1 MATIRYGTIIGGPAR
16 KNDPQIREG
25 IMEAALKPGAL
36 VDFDSS
42 DKIIAHAT
50 AGGQGFPYVLQHN
63 YVGGGD
69 VSEAVPANA
78 TGMAVQCELGVTYHA
93 LVEASSVL
101 VKGTPLASNG
111 SGALKLAE
119 VGENILFYAYE
130 AYTVAS
136 DGAEL
141 VAVRRAE
148 LAAVRRAGNA
158 SIPAGEM

>member
-25 IMEAALKPGAL
+25 IMNAALQPGAL
-36 VDFDSS
+36 VDFDDAN

-63 YVGGGD
+63 YIGGGD

-78 TGMAVQCELGVTYHA
+78 TGMAVQCEFGVTYHA
-93 LVEASSVL
+93 LVAASAKL
-101 VKGTPLASNG
+101 KKGTPLASDG
-111 SGALKLAE
+111 AGALKVA
-119 VGENILFYAYE
+119 GNGDNILFYSYE
-130 AYTVAS
+130 TYTVAS

-141 VAVRRAE
+141 VAVRRA
-148 LAAVRRAGNA
+148 GNA
-158 SIPAGEM
+158 SMPAGA

>member
-25 IMEAALKPGAL
+25 IMNVALQPGAL
-36 VDFDSS
+36 VDFNTD

-63 YVGGGD
+63 YIGGGD

-78 TGMAVQCELGVTYHA
+78 TGMAVQCEFGVTYHA
-93 LVEASSVL
+93 LVAASSAL
-101 VKGTPLASNG
+101 KKGTPLASNG
-111 SGALKLAE
+111 AGALKVA
-119 VGENILFYAYE
+119 GNGDNILFYSYE
-130 AYTVAS
+130 TYTVAS

-141 VAVRRAE
+141 VAVRRA
-148 LAAVRRAGNA
+148 GNA
-158 SIPAGEM
+158 SMPAGA

>member
-25 IMEAALKPGAL
+25 IMNAALQPGAL
-36 VDFDSS
+36 VDFNTD

-63 YVGGGD
+63 YLGGGD

-78 TGMAVQCELGVTYHA
+78 TGMAVQCEFGVTYHA
-93 LVEASSVL
+93 LVAASSAL
-101 VKGTPLASNG
+101 KKGTPLASNG
-111 SGALKLAE
+111 AGALKVA
-119 VGENILFYAYE
+119 GNGDNILFYSYE
-130 AYTVAS
+130 TYTVAS

-141 VAVRRAE
+141 VAVRRA
-148 LAAVRRAGNA
+148 GNA
-158 SIPAGEM
+158 SMPAGE

>member
-25 IMEAALKPGAL
+25 IMNVALQPGAL
-36 VDFDSS
+36 VDFNTD

-63 YVGGGD
+63 YIGGGD

-78 TGMAVQCELGVTYHA
+78 TGMAVQCEFGVTYHA
-93 LVEASSVL
+93 LVAQSSAL
-101 VKGTPLASNG
+101 KKGTPLASNG
-111 SGALKLAE
+111 AGALKVA
-119 VGENILFYAYE
+119 GNGDNILFYSYE
-130 AYTVAS
+130 TYTVAS

-141 VAVRRAE
+141 VAVRRA
-148 LAAVRRAGNA
+148 GNA
-158 SIPAGEM
+158 SMSAGA

>member
-25 IMEAALKPGAL
+25 IMKAELQPGAL
-36 VDFDSS
+36 VDFDTTD

-63 YVGGGD
+63 YLGGGD

-78 TGMAVQCELGVTYHA
+78 TGMAVQCEFGVTYHA
-93 LVEASSVL
+93 LVAKGSAL
-101 VKGTPLASNG
+101 KKGTPLASNG
-111 SGALKLAE
+111 AGALKVA
-119 VGENILFYAYE
+119 GNGDNILFYSYE
-130 AYTVAS
+130 TYTVAS

-141 VAVRRAE
+141 VAVRRA
-148 LAAVRRAGNA
+148 GNA
-158 SIPAGEM
+158 SMPAGA

>member
-16 KNDPQIREG
+16 KNDPQLREG
-25 IMEAALKPGAL
+25 LMNVALQPSAL
-36 VDFDSS
+36 VDFNSS

-78 TGMAVQCELGVTYHA
+78 TGMAVQCEFGVTYHA
-93 LVEASSVL
+93 LVAASSAL
-101 VKGTPLASNG
+101 VKGTPLASDG
-111 SGALKLAE
+111 SGALKVAE
-119 VGENILFYAYE
+119 AGENILFYAYE

-141 VAVRRAE
+141 VAVRRA
-148 LAAVRRAGNA
+148 GNA
-158 SIPAGEM
+158 AMPAA

>member
-25 IMEAALKPGAL
+25 IMNAALQPGAL
-36 VDFDSS
+36 VDFNTD

-63 YVGGGD
+63 YLGGGD

-78 TGMAVQCELGVTYHA
+78 TGMAVQCEFGVTYHA
-93 LVEASSVL
+93 LVAQSSAL
-101 VKGTPLASNG
+101 KKGTPLASNG
-111 SGALKLAE
+111 AGALKIA
-119 VGENILFYAYE
+119 GDGDNILFYSYE
-130 AYTVAS
+130 TYTVAS

-141 VAVRRAE
+141 VAVRRA
-148 LAAVRRAGNA
+148 GNA
-158 SIPAGEM
+158 SMPAGA

>member
-25 IMEAALKPGAL
+25 IMNVALQPGAL
-36 VDFDSS
+36 VDFNTD

-63 YVGGGD
+63 YIGGGD

-78 TGMAVQCELGVTYHA
+78 TGMAVQCEFGVTYHA
-93 LVEASSVL
+93 LVAQSSAL
-101 VKGTPLASNG
+101 KKGTPLASNG
-111 SGALKLAE
+111 AGALKVA
-119 VGENILFYAYE
+119 GDGDNILFYSYE
-130 AYTVAS
+130 TYTVAS

-141 VAVRRAE
+141 VAVRRA
-148 LAAVRRAGNA
+148 GNA
-158 SIPAGEM
+158 SMSAGA

>member
-25 IMEAALKPGAL
+25 IMKVALKPGAL
-36 VDFDSS
+36 VDFDTAD

-63 YVGGGD
+63 YIGGGD

-78 TGMAVQCELGVTYHA
+78 TGMAVQCEFGVTYHA
-93 LVEASSVL
+93 LVAQGSVL
-101 VKGTPLASNG
+101 KKGTPLSSNG
-111 SGALKLAE
+111 SGALKVA
-119 VGENILFYAYE
+119 VNKDNILFYSE
-130 AYTVAS
+130 ETYTVAS

-141 VAVRRAE
+141 VAVRRA
-148 LAAVRRAGNA
+148 GNA
-158 SIPAGEM
+158 SMPAGA

>member
-25 IMEAALKPGAL
+25 IMNAALQPGAL
-36 VDFDSS
+36 VDFNTD

-63 YVGGGD
+63 YIGGGD

-78 TGMAVQCELGVTYHA
+78 TGMAVQCEFGVTYHA
-93 LVEASSVL
+93 LVAQGSAL
-101 VKGTPLASNG
+101 KKGTPLASNG
-111 SGALKLAE
+111 AGALKVA
-119 VGENILFYAYE
+119 GNGDNILFYSYE
-130 AYTVAS
+130 TYTVAS

-141 VAVRRAE
+141 VAVRRA
-148 LAAVRRAGNA
+148 GNA
-158 SIPAGEM
+158 STPAA

>member
-25 IMEAALKPGAL
+25 IMNVALQPGAL
-36 VDFDSS
+36 VDFNTD

-63 YVGGGD
+63 YIGGGD

-78 TGMAVQCELGVTYHA
+78 TGMAVQCEFGVTYHA
-93 LVEASSVL
+93 LVAASSEL
-101 VKGTPLASNG
+101 KKGTPLSSNG
-111 SGALKLAE
+111 TGVLKVAAT
-119 VGENILFYAYE
+119 GENILFYSYE
-130 AYTVAS
+130 TYTVAS

-141 VAVRRAE
+141 VAVRRA
-148 LAAVRRAGNA
+148 GNA
-158 SIPAGEM
+158 SMPAGA

>member
-25 IMEAALKPGAL
+25 IMKVELKPGAL
-36 VDFDSS
+36 VDFNTD

-63 YVGGGD
+63 YIGGGD

-78 TGMAVQCELGVTYHA
+78 TGMAVQCEFGVTYHA
-93 LVEASSVL
+93 LVAASSAL
-101 VKGTPLASNG
+101 KKGTPLASNG
-111 SGALKLAE
+111 AGALKIATT
-119 VGENILFYAYE
+119 GENILFYSDE
-130 AYTVAS
+130 TYTVAS

-141 VAVRRAE
+141 VAVRRA
-148 LAAVRRAGNA
+148 GNA
-158 SIPAGEM
+158 SMSAGAQ

>member
-25 IMEAALKPGAL
+25 IMNAALQPGAL
-36 VDFDSS
+36 VTFNDD

-63 YVGGGD
+63 YIGGGD

-78 TGMAVQCELGVTYHA
+78 TGMAVQCEFGVTYHA
-93 LVEASSVL
+93 LVAQDSAL
-101 VKGTPLASNG
+101 KKGTPLSSDGA
-111 SGALKLAE
+111 GALKIA
-119 VGENILFYAYE
+119 VDGENILFYSYE
-130 AYTVAS
+130 TYTVAS

-141 VAVRRAE
+141 VAVRRA
-148 LAAVRRAGNA
+148 GNA
-158 SIPAGEM
+158 SMPAGA

>member
-25 IMEAALKPGAL
+25 IMKNAYQPGTL
-36 VDFDSS
+36 VDFDDD

-63 YVGGGD
+63 YLGGGD

-78 TGMAVQCELGVTYHA
+78 TGMAVQCEFGVTYHA
-93 LVEASSVL
+93 LVAQGSVL
-101 VKGTPLASNG
+101 KKGTPLASNG
-111 SGALKLAE
+111 AGALKVA
-119 VGENILFYAYE
+119 GNGDNILFYSYE
-130 AYTVAS
+130 TYTVAS

-141 VAVRRAE
+141 VAVRRA
-148 LAAVRRAGNA
+148 GNA
-158 SIPAGEM
+158 SMPAGA

>member
-25 IMEAALKPGAL
+25 IMKVELKPGAL
-36 VDFDSS
+36 VDFDTTD

-50 AGGQGFPYVLQHN
+50 DGGQGFPYVLQHN

-78 TGMAVQCELGVTYHA
+78 TGMAVQCEFGVTYHA
-93 LVEASSVL
+93 LVAESSAL

-111 SGALKLAE
+111 SGELKVA
-119 VGENILFYAYE
+119 GTGDKILFYAYE

-141 VAVRRAE
+141 VAVRRA
-148 LAAVRRAGNA
+148 GNA
-158 SIPAGEM
+158 AIPAA

>member
-25 IMEAALKPGAL
+25 IMNAALQPGAL
-36 VDFDSS
+36 VDFNTD

-63 YVGGGD
+63 YIGGGD

-78 TGMAVQCELGVTYHA
+78 TGMAVQCEFGVTYHA
-93 LVEASSVL
+93 LVAQGSAL
-101 VKGTPLASNG
+101 KKGTPLASNG
-111 SGALKLAE
+111 AGALKVA
-119 VGENILFYAYE
+119 GNGDNILFYSYE
-130 AYTVAS
+130 TYTVAS

-141 VAVRRAE
+141 VAVRRA
-148 LAAVRRAGNA
+148 GNA
-158 SIPAGEM
+158 SVPAGA

>member
-25 IMEAALKPGAL
+25 IMNTALQPGAL
-36 VDFDSS
+36 VDFNTD

-63 YVGGGD
+63 YIGGGD

-78 TGMAVQCELGVTYHA
+78 TGMAVQCEFGVTYHA
-93 LVEASSVL
+93 LVAQGSAL
-101 VKGTPLASNG
+101 KKGTPLSSNG
-111 SGALKLAE
+111 AGALKVA
-119 VGENILFYAYE
+119 GNGDNILFYSYE
-130 AYTVAS
+130 TYTVAS

-141 VAVRRAE
+141 VAVRRA
-148 LAAVRRAGNA
+148 GNA
-158 SIPAGEM
+158 SMPAGA

>member
-25 IMEAALKPGAL
+25 IMNAALQPGAL
-36 VDFDSS
+36 VDFNTD

-63 YVGGGD
+63 YLGGGD

-78 TGMAVQCELGVTYHA
+78 TGMAVQCEFGVTYHA
-93 LVEASSVL
+93 LVAQGSAL
-101 VKGTPLASNG
+101 KKGTPLASNG
-111 SGALKLAE
+111 TGALKVA
-119 VGENILFYAYE
+119 GNGDNILFYSYE
-130 AYTVAS
+130 TYTVAS

-141 VAVRRAE
+141 VAVRRA
-148 LAAVRRAGNA
+148 GNA
-158 SIPAGEM
+158 SMSAGA

>member
-25 IMEAALKPGAL
+25 IMNAALQPGAL
-36 VDFDSS
+36 VDFNTD

-63 YVGGGD
+63 YIGGGD

-78 TGMAVQCELGVTYHA
+78 TGMAVQCEFGVTYHA
-93 LVEASSVL
+93 LVAQSSAL
-101 VKGTPLASNG
+101 KKGTPLASNG
-111 SGALKLAE
+111 AGALKVA
-119 VGENILFYAYE
+119 GNGDNILFYSYE
-130 AYTVAS
+130 TYTVAS

-141 VAVRRAE
+141 VAVRRA
-148 LAAVRRAGNA
+148 GNA
-158 SIPAGEM
+158 SMPAGA